1 MNVVFLSPH
10 FPPNWFRFVVALR
23 SAGAT
28 TLGLVDV
35 NWDQLQPEL
44 RDALADYYRVDDL
57 GDYDQLTRALDWFI
71 TTITVT

>member
-44 RDALADYYRVDDL
+44 RDRSGLLLRRFAECVHYDL
-57 GDYDQLTRALDWFI
+57 RQRHP
-71 TTITVT
+71 